1 MISKSI
7 GRELK
12 TLPQGGDLRL
22 PIAAAFRICAAR
34 LCIGGMSRE
43 LSGKKGR
50 RPLSMAGA
58 SQMVTPAAPR
68 AELLTEG
75 GHQHEVIAVPL
86 PAPAGAIDAKRQWG
100 GAPDGGAPGEP
111 FTDADSGQ

>member
-1 MISKSI
+1 M
-7 GRELK
+7 L
-12 TLPQGGDLRL
+12 LACW
-22 PIAAAFRICAAR
+22 PIATAAFHIAPRPPRRRR
-34 LCIGGMSRE
+34 LAGAMSRE

-75 GHQHEVIAVPL
+75 GHQHEVIAVP
-86 PAPAGAIDAKRQWG
+86 P
-100 GAPDGGAPGEP
+100 E
-111 FTDADSGQ
+111 